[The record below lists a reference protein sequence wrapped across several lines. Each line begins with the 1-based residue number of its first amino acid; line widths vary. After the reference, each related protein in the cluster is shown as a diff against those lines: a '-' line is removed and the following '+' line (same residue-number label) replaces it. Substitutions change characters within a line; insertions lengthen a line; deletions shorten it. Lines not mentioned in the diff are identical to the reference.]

1 MTPGWALCRSIL
13 LLLRGWV
20 IRRRGG
26 SGLGCS
32 TMVTLLLREAV
43 LRDEAV
49 LREAVLPRR
58 ALSEK
63 PRVKLLVTEML
74 DPKLFLG
81 QKCLLQPSNL

>member
-26 SGLGCS
+26 SALGCS
-32 TMVTLLLREAV
+32 TMVTLLLR
-43 LRDEAV
+43 EAV

>member
-1 MTPGWALCRSIL
+1 MRPPCMTPGWALCRSIL

-43 LRDEAV
+43 LR
-49 LREAVLPRR
+49 EAVLPRR

-63 PRVKLLVTEML
+63 PRVKLL
-74 DPKLFLG
+74 
-81 QKCLLQPSNL
+81 